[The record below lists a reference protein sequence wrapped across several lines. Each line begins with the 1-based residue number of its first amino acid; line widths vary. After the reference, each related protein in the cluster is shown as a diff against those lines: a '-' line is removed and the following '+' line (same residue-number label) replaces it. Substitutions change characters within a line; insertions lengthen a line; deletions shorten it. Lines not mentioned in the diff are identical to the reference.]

1 MESETGRGPV
11 NWHSWGEPA
20 FALARAERKPV
31 LLSVTAPWSAACAA
45 MAATYEDP
53 ATALLVSERT
63 VPVHVDADHR
73 PDLADRYDTGG
84 LPGTLFLNARGD
96 VLGGGTFVTPAR
108 LKAAIER
115 LRTVDLAATAA
126 RESAAPAP
134 ASNGSLI
141 DLVFDAFDPVHAGFG
156 TAPKFPLTAPVLLA
170 LELYEEAADLEMLD
184 RATRTLDVMG
194 WGPLYDDTD
203 GGFFRCSAHADWS
216 APQPEKLLA
225 PNIALL
231 DLYVRA
237 GMALGHERWLARAG
251 DVAAWV
257 NRAASAA
264 NGAWRVAEV
273 AEPGRQFADGNAAA
287 ASAMLRAAGAFEDAE
302 LGRRAIEGLERVL
315 LATYRPGQGCAHSAT
330 GVRGLLTD
338 QVAMAGSCLDAWE
351 ATGNIVYRMMAEELM
366 HYAVRAMWDVETGLF
381 ADRSAELA
389 GSDPVALEPLHPFAL
404 NSAAAVVLDR
414 IARAV
419 GPDGETFAGTARRVL
434 AALEPRA
441 RQYGPLAAHYLL
453 ARRAVLR

>member
-1 MESETGRGPV
+1 MPV
-11 NWHSWGEPA
+11 TWHSWGGPA
-20 FALARAERKPV
+20 FARARTERKPV
-31 LLSVTAPWSAACAA
+31 LLSITAPWSAACGA

-53 ATALLVSERT
+53 ATAALIRERT

-73 PDLADRYDTGG
+73 PDLVDRYDTGG

-108 LKAAIER
+108 LRAAIAR
-115 LRTVDLAATAA
+115 LEDVDAMAHAGHAAA
-126 RESAAPAP
+126 EPP
-134 ASNGSLI
+134 DVSNGSLI
-141 DLVFDAFDPVHAGFG
+141 EIVFGAFDPVHAGFG

-170 LELYEEAADLEMLD
+170 LELYEEGADLEMLD

-194 WGPLYDDTD
+194 WGPLYDDAD
-203 GGFFRCSAHADWS
+203 GGFFRCSAHPDWS

-231 DLYVRA
+231 DLYIRA

-257 NRAASAA
+257 NRATSAA
-264 NGAWRVAEV
+264 NGAWRAAEG
-273 AEPGRQFADGNAAA
+273 AEPARQFADGNAAA

-315 LATYRPGQGCAHSAT
+315 LATYRPGEGCAHSAT

-366 HYAVRAMWDVETGLF
+366 HYAARTMWDDEAGLF
-381 ADRSAELA
+381 QDRSAELA
-389 GSDPVALEPLHPFAL
+389 AADPVNDVRLHPFVL
-404 NSAAAVVLDR
+404 NGEAAVVLDR

-419 GPDGETFAGTARRVL
+419 GPDGGTFATAARQVL

-441 RQYGPLAAHYLL
+441 GRYGPLAAHYLL